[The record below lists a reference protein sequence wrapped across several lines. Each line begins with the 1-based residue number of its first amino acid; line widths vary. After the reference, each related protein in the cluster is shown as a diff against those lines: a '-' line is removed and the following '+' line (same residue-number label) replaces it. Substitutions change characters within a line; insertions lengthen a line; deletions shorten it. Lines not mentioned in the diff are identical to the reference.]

1 MSLLAGVP
9 RGGASISG
17 SAIEFWLRPAPCR
30 SPAHGEEME
39 DQEVTMRTPQ
49 QTGSDLMGRI
59 EHLVAAGIPKLHLL
73 RLSADLMLAGRVA
86 RRVGASVGQLTEW
99 CRDCL
104 NDHPGAA
111 EQLISEGM
119 PLTMMIRLS
128 NDLASLGWCA
138 RACSVP
144 DSFRELAIE

>member
-1 MSLLAGVP
+1 
-9 RGGASISG
+9 
-17 SAIEFWLRPAPCR
+17 
-30 SPAHGEEME
+30 ME

-59 EHLVAAGIPKLHLL
+59 EHLVAAGIPKLHLIQ
-73 RLSADLMLAGRVA
+73 LSADLMVAGRVA
-86 RRVGASVGQLTEW
+86 RRIGASVGQLTDW

-111 EQLISEGM
+111 EQLIIQGM

-144 DSFRELAIE
+144 DSFRELAMELALAGRRAEQLAPTDGPSVRLDPSSAGQIAA